1 MRVSSLI
8 ILCLLIVGCARD
20 RAGFKTPPP
29 AVAST
34 AVCPVRYDEAVAPDA
49 STQQAEDSPAAPET
63 QPAELP
69 SLPAEEIPSPSPSA
83 ADITLL
89 DVVTSVRVHFPLV
102 QAAAAQ
108 RTIAAG
114 EVLAAAGAF
123 DHKLKA
129 EAYNTPLGYYETHR
143 HAAGLERNLYN
154 GSQVFAGYRIGRGS
168 FEPWY
173 KERETNDGGE
183 FKAGFMAPLLQ
194 NRWIDPNRAELWRA
208 QLETQRVEPEIA
220 AQIILFVRDGSATY
234 WEWVA
239 AGENFRIAEGLLD
252 LANKRTTFLE
262 SQVNEGEK
270 AKIDLVDNRRLIVSR
285 EAKQID
291 ARRKLD
297 QSAVKLSLF
306 LRDAIGAPFV
316 PNAGA
321 PPEFPEVDALAAD
334 AAERDIL
341 AAQLNRPELSELR
354 LVRRQL
360 DVALNQARNET
371 WPELNAGLTGSQDVG
386 APASSLRD
394 KSPFELE
401 AGMLMSV
408 PLERRK
414 AWGKIRQLQGK
425 LAQVQAKTQFTSE
438 KIGAEVAVAR
448 TALIAAVERV
458 QRTTESLELARRM
471 QSAEGALFKEG
482 QSTLLNLNIREVQAA
497 DAATERIAAQ
507 FEYFLARADYLAAL
521 GLATGEPPAEAF
533 AAADAP

>member
-1 MRVSSLI
+1 MRKTTTI
-8 ILCLLIVGCARD
+8 ILGLLLAGCARD

-34 AVCPVRYDEAVAPDA
+34 AVCPVRYDEPAPADVTRA
-49 STQQAEDSPAAPET
+49 QTVKPPAAPET

-69 SLPAEEIPSPSPSA
+69 AIPVEEIPSPSPAA

-89 DVVTSVRVHFPLV
+89 DVVNSVRLHFPLV

-108 RTIAAG
+108 RTIASG

-129 EAYNTPLGYYETHR
+129 ESYNTPLGFYETHR
-143 HAAGLERNLYN
+143 HAAGLERTTYY

-173 KERETNDGGE
+173 KERETNEGGE
-183 FKAGFMAPLLQ
+183 FKAGFMTPLLQ
-194 NRWIDPNRAELWRA
+194 NRWTDPNRAELWRA

-220 AQIILFVRDGSATY
+220 AQIIMFVRDGSATY

-239 AGENFRIAEGLLD
+239 AGENFRITDGLLE
-252 LANKRTTFLE
+252 LANKRTKFLE
-262 SQVNEGEK
+262 SQVKEGEK
-270 AKIDLVDNRRLIVSR
+270 PKIDLVDNRRLIVSR

-297 QSAVKLSLF
+297 QTAVKLSLF
-306 LRDAIGAPFV
+306 LRDAIGVPVV
-316 PNAGA
+316 PNIGA
-321 PPEFPEVDALAAD
+321 PPEFPAVDELAAD

-341 AAQLNRPELSELR
+341 AAQVNRPELSELR

-371 WPELNAGLTGSQDVG
+371 WPELNAGLTGAQDVG
-386 APASSLRD
+386 EPASSLRD

-401 AGMLMSV
+401 TGLQFSV

-425 LAQVQAKTQFTSE
+425 LAQLQAKTQFTSE
-438 KIGAEVAVAR
+438 KIGVEVAIAR
-448 TALIAAVERV
+448 TALIAAAQRV
-458 QRTTESLELARRM
+458 KRTTESLELARRM
-471 QSAEGALFKEG
+471 QTAEGTVFEEG

-533 AAADAP
+533 AADAPK